1 MVKKERKENVTGQ
14 EKTDRKKM
22 KVITQPVLKGG
33 SPINCWLGS
42 DPQFF
47 KNRKELCDHLHLL
60 VNGLFPSEE
69 AFNSK
74 KKETT
79 SKGPSMLFLLFR
91 DFRSHS
97 AIERE

>member
-42 DPQFF
+42 DPPFF
-47 KNRKELCDHLHLL
+47 KNRKELCVNWFHLL
-60 VNGLFPSEE
+60 INDLSVS
-69 AFNSK
+69 
-74 KKETT
+74 
-79 SKGPSMLFLLFR
+79 
-91 DFRSHS
+91 
-97 AIERE
+97 